1 MSIKAI
7 ITLTL
12 LSQTPHY
19 RDTETW
25 SEREE
30 RLVETSEAVDDASL
44 RATCQGPYA
53 PKEGTPGSPASASG
67 ETCTRIWPD
76 SQKSLAMLL
85 VTQAI
90 LETHLSAEIHHNRCR
105 LEIGE
110 CDSRWYY
117 APQTKTRV
125 YVQRSFSP
133 WQIKLFEDI
142 PQEDWAEIREGVPGT
157 QAAAW
162 HAARRLSSGYRSC
175 GSIDGAISRYA
186 MGNGCKW
193 AGAKERL
200 ELYQALMS
208 KSTDELKRAQERQEQ
223 RVLERQEQR
232 ALELTESLL
241 ASR

>member
-53 PKEGTPGSPASASG
+53 PKEGTPDA
-67 ETCTRIWPD
+67 CTRIWPD

-90 LETHLSAEIHHNRCR
+90 HETHLSAEIHHNRCR

-142 PQEDWAEIREGVPGT
+142 PPEDWAEIREGVPGT
-157 QAAAW
+157 KSAAW

-200 ELYQALMS
+200 ELYQALMA
-208 KSTDELKRAQERQEQ
+208 KSTDELKRARERQEQ
-223 RVLERQEQR
+223 RVLDRQEQR
-232 ALELTESLL
+232 EQQDESLL
-241 ASR
+241 ASLVSASR